1 MNPKVI
7 SAIFR
12 RNLLSYFSNPTGYVF
27 ICLFV
32 VLSSAFAFWPYEF
45 FNANLANLD
54 QLNHYLPYI
63 LLIFVPAITMGIWA
77 DERRQGTDELLLTLP
92 ATDLDVVLGKYLA
105 AVGVFTV
112 SLVFSGM
119 CNLGILH
126 WLGSPEIPL
135 FLANYFGYWLVGLA
149 MLATGMVASFFTS
162 NLTVAFILGV
172 VFNAPLVAAD
182 WADAFTGSA
191 DWAMAIKHWGIAEQ
205 FRDFGTGVISLA
217 STVYFVMLVV
227 VMLYLCMVLIG
238 RRHWLGGRDGHSLF
252 GHYMARALGLVV
264 IAAALNIIVG
274 AADMRYDVTAEKINS
289 LSPETIELVRNLK
302 MKRPIMLEA
311 YVSPSVPE
319 NYVQT
324 RLNLLTA
331 LHEFEALGRPQIQV
345 KVINTEPTT
354 EDATRAEQQFGIKPQ
369 SIFGRSRGAMKDE
382 QIFLGCAITCGL
394 EKVVVPF
401 FDRGTPIEYEL
412 IRSIAT
418 VAQEKRKRLGVVQTD
433 AQLFGGF
440 DMASMQMGGMPQSR
454 EKQPI
459 IDELEKQYEVVQ
471 VDASKPIEKF
481 DALLAVQPSSLS
493 PPQMDNLIAAIK
505 NGQPTA
511 VFEDPFPMLRGV
523 PGTSDEKRGNPM
535 MGQMPTQK
543 GDIQRLWDFLGVK
556 MVAKE
561 PAFSFGSAQPT
572 AAVVWQEWCPYPKIA
587 SISNLPREFVFIG
600 EQMPGNTGGFN
611 ANDPIS
617 SGLKE
622 LWIPFGGAFTKLN
635 ASKMKW
641 TELVSTG
648 SRQTGIILPDQLRS
662 AGRDDRE
669 RIENQNFTQMPY
681 VLAAH
686 ITGEYKATELPTVGV
701 DDEKEPKDAAAKKDA
716 AKEDAVKTG
725 DPAKTGDTAKKG
737 DAAKKDDSTAAKG
750 KSEAADSAPAIKK
763 PVARVHPI
771 NVVLVADLD
780 LMTSAVFDLR
790 SRSEEEDIG
799 VHFDNI
805 VFVLN
810 ALDSLAGDNR
820 FIEIRK
826 RKPSRRTLTA
836 IEEKLAAYQETVVSK
851 RNEYTK
857 KYDED
862 KKKTEDEQAEADK
875 HAQDLAKKYEDA
887 QQKGQA
893 ISPELEMELQEALM
907 NKAVEMQRVTNKKE
921 QIQRD
926 YNREVEQLDRKRN
939 SDIRQEQN
947 WYKFMAVLIPPIP
960 PFLVALFVYFR
971 RRAEEREGVAKSRLR

>member
-112 SLVFSGM
+112 SLAFSGM

-126 WLGSPEIPL
+126 WLGSPELPL

-162 NLTVAFILGV
+162 NLTVSFILGV

-191 DWAMAIKHWGIAEQ
+191 DWALAIKHWGIAEQ

-252 GHYMARALGLVV
+252 GHYMARAVGLVV
-264 IAAALNIIVG
+264 IAAALNMIVG
-274 AADMRYDVTAEKINS
+274 AFDMRYDVTAERINS
-289 LSPETIELVRNLK
+289 LSPDTVQLVRNLK
-302 MKRPIMLEA
+302 TKRPIMIEA

-331 LHEFEALGRPQIQV
+331 LHEFQTLGHGQIQV
-345 KVINTEPTT
+345 RVINTEPTT

-412 IRSIAT
+412 IRSIST
-418 VAQEKRKRLGVVQTD
+418 VSQEKRKRLGVVQTD

-440 DMASMQMGGMPQSR
+440 DFSSMGMGGMPQSR

-459 IDELEKQYEVVQ
+459 IDELEKQYEVV
-471 VDASKPIEKF
+471 
-481 DALLAVQPSSLS
+481 
-493 PPQMDNLIAAIK
+493 
-505 NGQPTA
+505 
-511 VFEDPFPMLRGV
+511 
-523 PGTSDEKRGNPM
+523 
-535 MGQMPTQK
+535 
-543 GDIQRLWDFLGVK
+543 
-556 MVAKE
+556 
-561 PAFSFGSAQPT
+561 
-572 AAVVWQEWCPYPKIA
+572 
-587 SISNLPREFVFIG
+587 
-600 EQMPGNTGGFN
+600 
-611 ANDPIS
+611 
-617 SGLKE
+617 
-622 LWIPFGGAFTKLN
+622 
-635 ASKMKW
+635 
-641 TELVSTG
+641 
-648 SRQTGIILPDQLRS
+648 
-662 AGRDDRE
+662 
-669 RIENQNFTQMPY
+669 
-681 VLAAH
+681 
-686 ITGEYKATELPTVGV
+686 
-701 DDEKEPKDAAAKKDA
+701 
-716 AKEDAVKTG
+716 
-725 DPAKTGDTAKKG
+725 
-737 DAAKKDDSTAAKG
+737 
-750 KSEAADSAPAIKK
+750 
-763 PVARVHPI
+763 
-771 NVVLVADLD
+771 
-780 LMTSAVFDLR
+780 
-790 SRSEEEDIG
+790 
-799 VHFDNI
+799 
-805 VFVLN
+805 
-810 ALDSLAGDNR
+810 
-820 FIEIRK
+820 
-826 RKPSRRTLTA
+826 
-836 IEEKLAAYQETVVSK
+836 
-851 RNEYTK
+851 
-857 KYDED
+857 
-862 KKKTEDEQAEADK
+862 
-875 HAQDLAKKYEDA
+875 
-887 QQKGQA
+887 
-893 ISPELEMELQEALM
+893 
-907 NKAVEMQRVTNKKE
+907 
-921 QIQRD
+921 
-926 YNREVEQLDRKRN
+926 
-939 SDIRQEQN
+939 
-947 WYKFMAVLIPPIP
+947 
-960 PFLVALFVYFR
+960 
-971 RRAEEREGVAKSRLR
+971 